1 VTGGMAAVVSSFALS
16 FTYDEHCFV
25 NAKLLYQKIH
35 SFPPC
40 KIPNLSVIFYANPLK
55 FAKF

>member
-1 VTGGMAAVVSSFALS
+1 M
-16 FTYDEHCFV
+16 